1 MPYKG
6 DGKQISIRF
15 SKAMYLLLKEIA
27 DRERRSIS
35 FVVNEFLEDSL
46 QGKAVELPPRPRQA

>member
-1 MPYKG
+1 MPHKG

-27 DRERRSIS
+27 DRDLRNIT
-35 FVVNEFLEDSL
+35 SL
-46 QGKAVELPPRPRQA
+46 LKEKKFR